1 MLNATEALLRT
12 LLLALLVV
20 QAAPSPSERPPTY
33 VGTVVRV
40 VDGDTLHV
48 HVPPGPGRRFARKV
62 KVRLYG
68 IDAPELEQTF
78 GAASA
83 RELERLVGGRLVEV
97 HKVTRDDFGRLVAVV
112 RADGVDVSSAMV
124 RGGYAWA
131 FRRYLGQRRGD
142 EAYCDLEYQARAAQA
157 GLWSTR
163 NRKRTAPWVY
173 RRDGAGHQRID
184 AERSVRD
191 CIASFE
197 GR

>member
-1 MLNATEALLRT
+1 MRA
-12 LLLALLVV
+12 LLLALLV
-20 QAAPSPSERPPTY
+20 AEGAPFPPEHPPTY
-33 VGTVVRV
+33 VGTVVRI

-48 HVPPGPGRRFARKV
+48 RVPPGAGMRYPRKV

-68 IDAPELEQTF
+68 IDAPEAKQTF

-83 RELERLVGGRLVEV
+83 RALERIAGGREVEV
-97 HKVTRDDFGRLVAVV
+97 HKITRDDFGRLVAILRV
-112 RADGVDVSSAMV
+112 DGVDVSSTMV

-142 EAYCDLEYQARAAQA
+142 QSYCVLEYEARAAQA
-157 GLWSTR
+157 GLWAPKHR
-163 NRKRTAPWVY
+163 NRTAPWVY
-173 RRDGAGHQRID
+173 RHDGEGRHRID